1 MRKWT
6 VRVALAM
13 GALLIVALTF
23 ALGGLMGFS
32 EGYAFQLGHSAPTD
46 AIGTVQ
52 VLEAIRRGDSSAAIQ
67 ILETVLDAR
76 VAELYAAQ
84 QSAPYWFA
92 LWMAPEVDND
102 QVDNI
107 MRRVAGYRQQHQSD
121 DAFVRDYL
129 SSKYAPYTNR
139 SGE

>member
-6 VRVALAM
+6 LRVAVALC
-13 GALLIVALTF
+13 ALLIVALAF
-23 ALGGLMGFS
+23 AFGGLWGFG
-32 EGYAFQLGHSAPTD
+32 EGYAFQLGHPAPTD
-46 AIGTVQ
+46 AIENVH
-52 VLEAIRRGDSSAAIQ
+52 VLEAIRRGDSSAATQ
-67 ILETVLDAR
+67 ILEAELDMR

-92 LWMAPEVDND
+92 SWMPFEMDNN
-102 QVDNI
+102 QVDKI
-107 MRRVAGYRQQHQSD
+107 MRRVAGYRQRYPSD

-139 SGE
+139 SRE